1 MIAMRVLRTLVVL
14 SIVGLAAYTPALTA
28 DQNRPSTPNQPGRDG
43 GAAAPAVG
51 TGVITGVVV
60 VSGTGGP
67 ARRARLTLA
76 SSEPRM
82 TRNAV
87 ADEHGRFAFPSLP
100 AGRYSLMAV
109 KPGHIASS
117 YGQMRPG
124 LPGTPIQLGDGQ
136 KFDARLQ
143 LTRGS
148 VLTGV
153 VLDEDGDAIPGIQVR
168 ALRYVWQDGQ
178 RTLRSGNGGSTD
190 DRGIYRIFGLQPGDY
205 VIGATPRN
213 LGELPNPGIMREQ
226 VEAIR
231 ERAAAMGRGDQP
243 RLQQFTARIEQMQA
257 AAGDAGEVQAT
268 GYAPIYYPGTV
279 NVAQAGAVTLAP
291 GEERAG
297 LDFQLLRVPV
307 ARIEGVVVNGTGQA
321 APNIQVTLLEIG
333 QGAPGIGNNSA
344 RVDSEGRF
352 RFSNVAPGQ
361 YRIAARGA
369 VGGGRGRGGP
379 DNATVS
385 GPLGRR
391 GLAPA
396 AAGDSGR
403 LWASADVTVDG
414 RDITDIALALQP
426 GVSATGRIV
435 FQGSLSQ
442 PADLTRIRV
451 SVTPADPGAARELS
465 QPVTGRVEASGRFT
479 IQGITPG
486 RYRLSASGAEGW
498 VLESA
503 VVDGQNSLDFPFEV
517 KGGQNL
523 GSAIITFSDRR
534 SELSGALTDDRG
546 QPAPGYTIVL
556 YPSDE
561 QFRTTD
567 SRRIRTARP
576 ATDGQFTFGAIPPG
590 EYQLAPVLDVEPGS
604 WYDPSFLQQLD
615 TTALRVSVGEGE
627 KKVQNMRVGG

>member
-1 MIAMRVLRTLVVL
+1 
-14 SIVGLAAYTPALTA
+14 
-28 DQNRPSTPNQPGRDG
+28 
-43 GAAAPAVG
+43 
-51 TGVITGVVV
+51 
-60 VSGTGGP
+60 
-67 ARRARLTLA
+67 
-76 SSEPRM
+76 
-82 TRNAV
+82 
-87 ADEHGRFAFPSLP
+87 
-100 AGRYSLMAV
+100 
-109 KPGHIASS
+109 
-117 YGQMRPG
+117 
-124 LPGTPIQLGDGQ
+124 
-136 KFDARLQ
+136 
-143 LTRGS
+143 
-148 VLTGV
+148 
-153 VLDEDGDAIPGIQVR
+153 
-168 ALRYVWQDGQ
+168 
-178 RTLRSGNGGSTD
+178 
-190 DRGIYRIFGLQPGDY
+190 
-205 VIGATPRN
+205 
-213 LGELPNPGIMREQ
+213 
-226 VEAIR
+226 
-231 ERAAAMGRGDQP
+231 
-243 RLQQFTARIEQMQA
+243 MQA
-257 AAGDAGEVQAT
+257 ATGDTGEVQAT

-279 NVAQAGAVTLAP
+279 NVAQAAAVTVAP

-307 ARIEGVVVNGTGQA
+307 ARIEGVVVNGTGQP

-333 QGAPGIGNNSA
+333 QGAPGIGNNGA

-361 YRIAARGA
+361 YRIAARGT

-379 DNATVS
+379 DNATFF

-517 KGGQNL
+517 KGGQSL